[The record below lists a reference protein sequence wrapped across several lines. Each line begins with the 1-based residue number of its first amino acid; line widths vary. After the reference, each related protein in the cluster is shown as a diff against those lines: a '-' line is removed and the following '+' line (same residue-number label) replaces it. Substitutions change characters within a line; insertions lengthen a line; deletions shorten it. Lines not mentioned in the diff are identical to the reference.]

1 MKSGKVYIVC
11 AMDNEGPIR
20 NKKKPDILQNWKQV
34 NELIKLFDSKK
45 FRNSIKDTAGKG
57 LVYFWFY

>member
-11 AMDNEGPIR
+11 AMDTEGPIR

-34 NELIKLFDSKK
+34 NELIKLLTSKK

-57 LVYFWFY
+57 LVYSWFY